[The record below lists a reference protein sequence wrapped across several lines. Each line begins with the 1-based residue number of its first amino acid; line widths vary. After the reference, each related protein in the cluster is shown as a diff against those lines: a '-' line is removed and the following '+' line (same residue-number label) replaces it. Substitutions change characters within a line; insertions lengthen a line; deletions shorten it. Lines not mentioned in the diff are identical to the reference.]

1 MDLSK
6 LDQNDR
12 TAAIASAVLVIA
24 GLFAATT
31 YVTYGITWLAILA
44 GIGMLFVVLQ
54 PQIAPGVNLPGSKGS
69 LMLVFGGIAGV
80 IMVLAL
86 LTTLGFIFVSF
97 GLADI
102 LYLVAIAAAVVM
114 AWTGWQAFQA
124 EGGKFQLGSSGT
136 AASTAAAPSESSPAA
151 ASPESPPAAAT
162 QQEPVTAAS
171 PEPPAAEPVEPAAD
185 RDPEA

>member
-12 TAAIASAVLVIA
+12 TAAIASAVLIIA
-24 GLFAATT
+24 GLFAAT
-31 YVTYGITWLAILA
+31 VSVTWLAMLA
-44 GIGMLFVVLQ
+44 ALGMLFVVLQ
-54 PQIAPGVNLPGSKGS
+54 PQIAPGVSLPGSKGS
-69 LMLVFGGIAGV
+69 LMLVLGGIAGV

-86 LTTLGFIFVSF
+86 FTTLGFIASF

-124 EGGKFQLGSSGT
+124 EGGTFRLGTSRG
-136 AASTAAAPSESSPAA
+136 AAPAPAPPESSD
-151 ASPESPPAAAT
+151 
-162 QQEPVTAAS
+162 
-171 PEPPAAEPVEPAAD
+171 EPVEPAAD
-185 RDPEA
+185 HDPEA

>member
-12 TAAIASAVLVIA
+12 TAAFAAAVLVIA

-31 YVTYGITWLAILA
+31 YVTYGITWLGIVA
-44 GIGMLFVVLQ
+44 GVGMLFVVLQ

-69 LMLVFGGIAGV
+69 LMLIFGGVAGV

-97 GLADI
+97 GIADV
-102 LYLVAIAAAVVM
+102 LYLVAIFAAVVM

-124 EGGKFQLGSSGT
+124 EGGKFQLGSSA
-136 AASTAAAPSESSPAA
+136 AASTAVAPSESSPAA
-151 ASPESPPAAAT
+151 ASPESPPAAAN
-162 QQEPVTAAS
+162 QQGPVTSAS
-171 PEPPAAEPVEPAAD
+171 PEPPTAEPVEPATD

>member
-44 GIGMLFVVLQ
+44 GVGMLFVVLQ
-54 PQIAPGVNLPGSKGS
+54 PQIASGVNLPGSKGS
-69 LMLVFGGIAGV
+69 LMLILGGIAGV

-86 LTTLGFIFVSF
+86 LTTLGFIFINF
-97 GLADI
+97 GIADI

-124 EGGKFQLGSSGT
+124 EGGKFQLGTSGG
-136 AASTAAAPSESSPAA
+136 AASTTSAPSEPSPAA
-151 ASPESPPAAAT
+151 AAPEATPAAPPAP
-162 QQEPVTAAS
+162 EPVTPA
-171 PEPPAAEPVEPAAD
+171 PPVADPVEPAAD
-185 RDPEA
+185 RDPDA